1 MVFDIISSELLNQ
14 VFANLVVNHRTRGL
28 SQEISVFSLEN
39 MELANYMYEEELCD
53 SYTDAV
59 DHIEKM
65 TNIKTKFFFENW
77 IIEFNYVKE
86 LWIFKRELHYEDILR
101 DSFDRKLIV
110 ENNLKYKIANLDP
123 RAFETLLIEMFD
135 QIPDIHDVFVRKQS
149 YDGGFELIARI
160 LDSITGSA
168 EWILVQAKQQSKS
181 VSVSQVREL
190 IGSISIESN
199 KHRNRRYRGLMVSS
213 LPPTPKAIEASKDSG
228 ALVEFI
234 THDGLVDLLMRY
246 KIGWKSESLEFL
258 TLNHSFWNELEGS
271 NDE

>member
-1 MVFDIISSELLNQ
+1 LNQ
-14 VFANLVVNHRTRGL
+14 VLANLIESHRTRGL
-28 SQEISVFSLEN
+28 SQDISVFAWEN
-39 MELANYMYEEELCD
+39 EDIATYMHEEELCE

-59 DHIEKM
+59 DIIEQI
-65 TNIKTKFFFENW
+65 TNTTLKFYFENW
-77 IIEFNYVKE
+77 VIEFNYVKE
-86 LWIFKRELHYEDILR
+86 QWVFRREINFDDIIR

-110 ENNLKYKIANLDP
+110 ENNLKSKIANLDP

-149 YDGGFELIARI
+149 YDGGFELIARM

-213 LPPTPKAIEASKDSG
+213 LPPTPKAIEASKDCG
-228 ALVEFI
+228 ALVEFV
-234 THDGLVDLLMRY
+234 THDGLVDLLMKY
-246 KIGWKSESLEFL
+246 QIGWKSESLEFL
-258 TLNHSFWNELEGS
+258 TLNHSFWSELEGS
-271 NDE
+271 NVE